1 MLNTNYYGGSQFG
14 TSQYPQGYTQP
25 YTTPYYQA
33 TQPKYSAV
41 TYASE
46 EEIKGYILQPNTQAW
61 AIDRERPFFYIKT
74 ADNLGRSTLTKYKF
88 EEFTEAEQATLKT
101 EYLTKGDIAGL
112 ANDLE
117 TLKTRFKTLEEKIS
131 KPKVGGANEPK
142 LT

>member
-1 MLNTNYYGGSQFG
+1 MLNNNYFG
-14 TSQYPQGYTQP
+14 ASQYPQGYAQP

-46 EEIKGYILQPNTQAW
+46 DEIRGYILQPNTQAW

-88 EEFTEAEQATLKT
+88 EEFVETAEATPKT

-112 ANDLE
+112 ATDLE
-117 TLKTRFKTLEEKIS
+117 ALKTRFKTLEEKIS

>member
-1 MLNTNYYGGSQFG
+1 MLNTNYFG
-14 TSQYPQGYTQP
+14 ASQYPQGYTQP

-33 TQPKYSAV
+33 TQKTSAV

-46 EEIKGYILQPNTQAW
+46 DEIRAYILQPNTQVW

-88 EEFTEAEQATLKT
+88 EEFVETAEATPKT

-112 ANDLE
+112 ATDLE

-131 KPKVGGANEPK
+131 KPKVGGTNEPK
-142 LT
+142 LN